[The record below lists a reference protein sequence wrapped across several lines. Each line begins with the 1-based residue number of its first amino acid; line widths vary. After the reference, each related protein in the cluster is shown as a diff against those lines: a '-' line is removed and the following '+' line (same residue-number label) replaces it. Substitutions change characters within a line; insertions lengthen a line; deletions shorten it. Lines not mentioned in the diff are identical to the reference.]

1 MIEMGK
7 LVSELGTRK
16 VLSMVEGE
24 TTVSGYLLME
34 SEEFL
39 AELRK
44 ADSLEE
50 LVDWV
55 EENY

>member
-16 VLSMVEGE
+16 VLSMLEGE

>member
-1 MIEMGK
+1 MIEIGK

>member
-1 MIEMGK
+1 MGK
-7 LVSELGTRK
+7 LVSEHGVKR
-16 VLSMVEGE
+16 VISMVEGE

-39 AELRK
+39 ATLRK
-44 ADSLEE
+44 ADNLEE
-50 LVDWV
+50 VVDWV

>member
-7 LVSELGTRK
+7 LVSEHGVKR
-16 VLSMVEGE
+16 VISMVEGE

-39 AELRK
+39 ATLRK
-44 ADSLEE
+44 ADNLEE
-50 LVDWV
+50 VVDWV

>member
-44 ADSLEE
+44 ADRLEE